1 MGLGEALSA
10 WILDG
15 NTDRAA
21 PIKGKRGEIFG
32 KMRIQGQRCAKEG
45 QVMGSE

>member
-10 WILDG
+10 RILDG

-21 PIKGKRGEIFG
+21 PIKGKGRDLW
-32 KMRIQGQRCAKEG
+32 
-45 QVMGSE
+45 